1 MKRIITLAF
10 SLLFVCTQLL
20 GQGKLVYEKD
30 SRWFWGLNI
39 GTTWQTTDVKNQ
51 NDWGAGLMIG
61 KSFNYNYG
69 KKISFD
75 LRGRYLYGNWYGQD
89 VDTTGF
95 QKTNAALSSGATN
108 YKDGIG
114 YSVLNYKTEVHRLA
128 LELVI
133 HANGIRER
141 SGWDPYIF
149 GGVGF
154 TWHETYGNQLDGN
167 DTIFASQYAY
177 DQLNGDFSKASL
189 NAIQDRS
196 YETALDGTTTGTFR
210 VGFMPSLGF
219 GLGYQVSPR
228 FSLGLEHK
236 TTFTRIDN
244 FDGYVDASS
253 KRPNDMYHYTSFYLR
268 FQVKNRHNYVEDNP
282 NSLHNLPNY
291 ENQTNQGSS
300 QPPVVNF
307 TNPSIS
313 GMTVS
318 QPNFTIRAEV
328 KFVDGKQNTTFR
340 QNGINSQNFSYNATT
355 DLLESNVVLVP
366 GQNVFEITGVN
377 AAGTDVESTIII
389 YNKVNE
395 IAPPVVTFNNPP
407 TSPFTITNPAFN
419 LMATVLNVQQANQIT
434 MTVNGQSF
442 QNFNFNPANN
452 VVTANLNLTMGTNI
466 VTVIGT
472 NTAGTDVESTTLIYN
487 VINEQLPIVNFTN
500 PALSGTAVTQPN
512 FNIRA
517 DVKFVNGKENI
528 TFRQNGIYNGVF
540 TYNATTGRFESNV
553 VLTPGQNV
561 FEIVGTNTF
570 GTDQETTIIVYNKTE
585 LLPPPVVTYTN
596 PATSPYNTTSQTFP
610 LTATVLNV
618 QQGNQIT
625 MKVNGQT
632 FTNFSFNPNNNSV
645 SANLNLTFGS
655 NIVVTTGTNAAGTD
669 SKTTTIIYRPGVI
682 EQPPVVYFVDPLLSP
697 YTTMNSTFLLKA
709 EVLNVAGSQNVT
721 FKQNGS
727 INQNFTFNS
736 STHDFQSSVVLTPGQ
751 NVFEIIGTNNAGTA
765 QATTIIIYERQAP
778 KPPIVTITN
787 PSVNPYTTE
796 NSTLALSATVLNVT
810 TANQI
815 TVTFNGQ
822 TMSNFTYVNA
832 NNSVSTFLNLVEGTN
847 TVSVRGTNNDGTD
860 IKQTIII
867 YRKPVILPPPLVTF
881 TAPNVDPY
889 TTEIATYTVSASVLN
904 VANASG
910 INVNVN
916 GVNVTNFNFNPSSTA
931 LTFPVSLIE
940 GANMIV
946 ITGTNTVGSDSKTHT
961 IIYRKPQ
968 TIVPPIVTFQD
979 PILNPLTVFNQTYN
993 VKARVQY
1000 VAGPQN
1006 IQLKINGVTSTNF
1019 TYSNSSEVMA
1029 FTTSLIV
1036 GANII
1041 EITATNTA
1049 GQDVKTTTII
1059 FKMPDPMLPPTVTIT
1074 NPVAN
1079 PHASTIPSTPITAT
1093 VLNVDG
1099 SQNIQVLINENAF
1112 NAFTYNTVT
1121 KQLTFTMSLNE
1132 GSNSLV
1138 ITASNNA
1145 GQASDNRTI
1154 NYRKLVIQN
1163 PPFVTFINP
1172 AVGGTTVSIASY
1184 AMKANVINVDNV
1196 SQIVV
1201 QQNGLTVNPSAYSF
1215 DASTKEVLFNTNLTV
1230 GNNAFTVTAT
1240 NPAGTH
1246 SASTT
1251 IIYTIPVVAC
1261 DKPTISFIAP
1271 ATQSLEVEVN
1281 TFALSALIDNISG
1294 VNQVQ
1299 VFVNGVVQAIFGS
1312 YNTTTKVFSQ
1322 NIGLSEGQNTIE
1334 IVATNSCGVEKKNR
1348 MMIFKPAAA
1357 PCLSPIVQR
1366 ILPNIEAANTQE
1378 TTVQIKASVI
1388 NVASAN
1394 EIVLKVN
1401 GVATAANYDLAT
1413 KELSATVTLKMGINT
1428 IEVQVSNECGSA
1440 RTSWMVTRN
1449 ECKKPVIVLNSS
1461 TNANNSSTFAEA
1473 FGLNASITGL
1483 TQGSTITVTQNGK
1496 QINFVFNQQTSTLVL
1511 DRPLDMGA
1519 NVFVITATNECGTTS
1534 MTITVTKTKD
1544 PNAVPPKINITNP
1557 ATTPYNTE
1565 IGAMNIQVSTQFVT
1579 AASQVSITVN
1589 GVPTNFNFNASNGII
1604 TFNQTFV
1611 VGNNVIIA
1619 TAVNNYGTATDT
1631 KTVIYK
1637 EKVIPAPVITITS
1650 PANCPATLAPGI
1662 VTITGFVTNINN
1674 LSEVTFT
1681 INGRPISNVNPVLSN
1696 GNLNFS
1702 FTVNLGEGSNG
1713 VNFQINAVNAGG
1725 SDSESCQIVAQA
1737 PCLAPTVKRVL
1748 PNIEVSN
1755 TQESSIQITANVN
1768 NVASANEITVKV
1780 NGNIVAANYNSATK
1794 ELTASI
1800 NLQLGLNSIEVIV
1813 GNKCGSA
1820 KTTWTVTRK
1829 ECTKPVIV
1837 INSSTTPNNS
1847 TTFAQAFGL
1856 NATVNGLSQGSNVTI
1871 TQNGKPVN
1879 FAFNQQNSTLTL
1891 DRPLDMG
1898 NNVFVI
1904 TATNACGS
1912 VTMTF
1917 NVTKATDPNAVPPKI
1932 NITNPATTP
1941 FNTDNSSMNIQV
1953 NTQFVNAANQV
1964 SITVNG
1970 AAVNFNYNASN
1981 GVITF
1986 NQNFVA
1992 GNNVIVATATNQY
2005 GTDSDTKTVIYKV
2018 KVIPAPV
2025 ITITAPASCPATL
2038 APGIV
2043 TITGFVTNINNLS
2056 EVTFTI
2062 NGRPLTNVNP
2072 VLSNGNLNFS
2082 FTVNLGAGNNG
2093 LNLQINAANA
2103 GGSDAESCQIT
2114 ALAPCLAPTVQRV
2127 LPNIEANNTQ
2137 EASIQIAA
2145 NVNNVANANEIIV
2158 KVNGNMIAANYNS
2171 ATKELTASVN
2181 LQMGMNSIEVIAS
2194 NNCGTAKTTW
2204 SVTRKE
2210 CTKPVIVINSSTAP
2224 NNSSTFAQAFGL
2236 NATVNGLSQGSNVT
2250 ITQNGQP
2257 VNFAFNQQNSTLTL
2271 DRPLSMGNN
2280 VFAITATNA
2289 CGSVTMTFSVTK
2301 TTNPNAVPPKIN
2313 ITNPA
2318 TSPYNTDN
2326 GSMNIQVNTQFV
2338 TAANQVSITVNGVA
2352 VNFNYNASNG
2362 VITFNQNFVN
2372 GNNVIVANASNGYG
2386 TASDTKTVVYKKQII
2401 PVPQIFITSPKTC
2414 PAKFSPGA
2422 ITVTGYVTNIGN
2434 VNEVTFKANGNI
2446 IPNVNL
2452 VLNNGTLSFSFTIN
2466 IGDGNN
2472 LINLLIN
2479 ATNVGGSDSKTCE
2492 FSLEPVGRP
2501 GTPNPNINPNIK
2513 PKTPTPTPTPTPT
2526 IRPVIRP

>member
-20 GQGKLVYEKD
+20 GQGKLVYEQD
-30 SRWFWGLNI
+30 SKWFWGLNI
-39 GTTWQTTDVKNQ
+39 GTTWQTTDVKNK
-51 NDWGAGLMIG
+51 NNWGAGLMIG

-95 QKTNAALSSGATN
+95 QNKNLALSSGATN

-149 GGVGF
+149 GGVGL

-167 DTIFASQYAY
+167 DTISGNKYAY
-177 DQLNGDFSKASL
+177 DQLNGDFSKGSL
-189 NAIQDRS
+189 NAIQDES
-196 YETALDGTTTGTFR
+196 YETALDGTTKGTFR

-244 FDGYVDASS
+244 FDGYADPTS
-253 KRPNDMYHYTSFYLR
+253 KRPNDIYHYTSFYLR

-291 ENQTNQGSS
+291 ENQTNQGSN

-313 GMTVS
+313 GMTVT
-318 QPNFTIRAEV
+318 QPNFTIKADV
-328 KFVDGKQNTTFR
+328 KFVDGKQNITFR
-340 QNGINSQNFSYNATT
+340 QNGINSQSFTYNATT
-355 DLLESNVVLVP
+355 DLLECNVVLFP
-366 GQNVFEITGVN
+366 GQNVYEITGIN

-407 TSPFTITNPAFN
+407 TSQYTITNPAFN

-442 QNFNFNPANN
+442 QNFNFNPSNN

-466 VTVIGT
+466 VTVTGT

-500 PALSGTAVTQPN
+500 PAVSGTAVTQPN
-512 FNIRA
+512 FIIRA
-517 DVKFVNGKENI
+517 DIKFVDGKQNI
-528 TFRQNGIYNGVF
+528 TFRQNGIYNGAF
-540 TYNATTGRFESNV
+540 TYNAITDRLESNV

-561 FEIVGTNTF
+561 FEIIGTNAF
-570 GTDQETTIIVYNKTE
+570 GSDQETTIIIYNTSA

-596 PATSPYNTTSQTFP
+596 PATSPYNTTSQTFA

-618 QQGNQIT
+618 QQSSQIT

-632 FTNFSFNPNNNSV
+632 FTNFSFNANNNSV
-645 SANLNLTFGS
+645 SANLNLAFGS
-655 NIVVTTGTNAAGTD
+655 NVVVTTGTNSAGTD

-682 EQPPVVYFVDPLLSP
+682 EQPPVVYFVDPQASP

-727 INQNFTFNS
+727 VNQNFTFNS
-736 STHDFQSSVVLTPGQ
+736 STHDFQSSVVLAPGQ

-787 PSVNPYTTE
+787 PSANPYTTE
-796 NSTLALSATVLNVT
+796 NSTFALSATVLNVT
-810 TANQI
+810 AANQI
-815 TVTFNGQ
+815 AVTFNGQ

-832 NNSVSTFLNLVEGTN
+832 NNSVSAYLNLIEGTN
-847 TVSVRGTNNDGTD
+847 TISVRGTNNDGTD
-860 IKQTIII
+860 IKQTVII

-889 TTEIATYTVSASVLN
+889 TTEIATYNVSASVLN
-904 VANASG
+904 VANSSG
-910 INVNVN
+910 VNVNVN
-916 GVNVTNFNFNPSSTA
+916 GVNVTNFNFNPTTTV
-931 LTFPVSLIE
+931 LTFPISLIE

-968 TIVPPIVTFQD
+968 TIVPPTVTFQD

-1006 IQLKINGVTSTNF
+1006 IQLKINGLPSTNF

-1041 EITATNTA
+1041 EITGTNAA

-1074 NPVAN
+1074 NPATN
-1079 PHASTIPSTPITAT
+1079 PYASTVPSTPITAT

-1099 SQNIQVLINENAF
+1099 AENIQVLINGNAF
-1112 NAFTYNTVT
+1112 NSFTYNTVT

-1138 ITASNNA
+1138 ITATNNA
-1145 GQASDNRTI
+1145 GQASDNRSI
-1154 NYRKLVIQN
+1154 NYNKLVVQN

-1172 AVGGTTVSIASY
+1172 SVGGTTVTTASY
-1184 AMKANVINVDNV
+1184 AVKANVINVDNV
-1196 SQIVV
+1196 SQIAV
-1201 QQNGLTVNPSAYSF
+1201 QQNGLTVNPNSYTFNATS
-1215 DASTKEVLFNTNLTV
+1215 KEVLFNTSLNF
-1230 GNNAFTVTAT
+1230 GNNTFTVTGT
-1240 NPAGTH
+1240 NSAGTH
-1246 SASTT
+1246 SASTS
-1251 IIYTIPVVAC
+1251 IIYRAPIVAC
-1261 DKPTISFIAP
+1261 DKPVITFIAP
-1271 ATQSLEVEVN
+1271 ATQSLEVAAN
-1281 TFALSALIDNISG
+1281 TYAFSAQVDNIATA
-1294 VNQVQ
+1294 NQVQ
-1299 VFVNGVVQAIFGS
+1299 VFVNGAVQAIFGS
-1312 YNTTTKVFSQ
+1312 YNATTKVFTQ

-1334 IVATNSCGVEKKNR
+1334 VVATNSCGVEKKNR
-1348 MMIFKPAAA
+1348 MMIFKPVAA
-1357 PCLSPIVQR
+1357 PCLAPIVQKL
-1366 ILPNIEAANTQE
+1366 LPNLESTNTQE
-1378 TTVQIKASVI
+1378 TTIQIKASII
-1388 NVASAN
+1388 NVANAN

-1401 GVATAANYDLAT
+1401 GISTAANYDLAT
-1413 KELSATVTLKMGINT
+1413 KELSATVALMMGTNT
-1428 IEVQVSNECGSA
+1428 IEIQVSNDCGSA
-1440 RTSWMVTRN
+1440 RTSLTVNRS

-1461 TNANNSSTFAEA
+1461 TSANNSSTFAQA

-1496 QINFVFNQQTSTLVL
+1496 QINFVFNQQTSTLIL
-1511 DRPLDMGA
+1511 DRPLDPGA

-1589 GVPTNFNFNASNGII
+1589 GTPTNFNFNASNGTI

-1611 VGNNVIIA
+1611 EGNNVIIA
-1619 TAVNNYGTATDT
+1619 TAVNNYGSATDT

-1637 EKVIPAPVITITS
+1637 KKVIPAPVITITS
-1650 PANCPATLAPGI
+1650 PANCPSTLAPGI

-1681 INGRPISNVNPVLSN
+1681 INGSPVSNVNPVLSN

-1702 FTVNLGEGSNG
+1702 FTVNLGEGSNAL
-1713 VNFQINAVNAGG
+1713 NFQINAANAGG
-1725 SDSESCQIVAQA
+1725 SDSESCQINVKT
-1737 PCLAPTVKRVL
+1737 PCLAPTVQRVL
-1748 PNIEVSN
+1748 PNIEASN
-1755 TQESSIQITANVN
+1755 TQETSIQIKAILN
-1768 NVASANEITVKV
+1768 NVANANEITVKV
-1780 NGNIVAANYNSATK
+1780 NGNAIAANYNSATK
-1794 ELTASI
+1794 ELTAVV
-1800 NLQLGLNSIEVIV
+1800 NLQMGSNSIEVIV
-1813 GNKCGSA
+1813 SNSCGTA
-1820 KTTWTVTRK
+1820 KTTWTITRK
-1829 ECTKPVIV
+1829 ECVKPVIV
-1837 INSSTTPNNS
+1837 INSTTAPNNS
-1847 TTFAQAFGL
+1847 STYAQAFGL
-1856 NATVNGLSQGSNVTI
+1856 SATVNGLSEGSTITI

-1879 FAFNQQNSTLTL
+1879 YAFNQQNGKLTL

-1898 NNVFVI
+1898 TNTFVI
-1904 TATNACGS
+1904 TATNACGTTS
-1912 VTMTF
+1912 ITITI
-1917 NVTKATDPNAVPPKI
+1917 TKTANPNAVPPKI

-1941 FNTDNSSMNIQV
+1941 
-1953 NTQFVNAANQV
+1953 
-1964 SITVNG
+1964 
-1970 AAVNFNYNASN
+1970 
-1981 GVITF
+1981 
-1986 NQNFVA
+1986 
-1992 GNNVIVATATNQY
+1992 
-2005 GTDSDTKTVIYKV
+2005 
-2018 KVIPAPV
+2018 
-2025 ITITAPASCPATL
+2025 
-2038 APGIV
+2038 
-2043 TITGFVTNINNLS
+2043 
-2056 EVTFTI
+2056 
-2062 NGRPLTNVNP
+2062 
-2072 VLSNGNLNFS
+2072 
-2082 FTVNLGAGNNG
+2082 
-2093 LNLQINAANA
+2093 
-2103 GGSDAESCQIT
+2103 
-2114 ALAPCLAPTVQRV
+2114 
-2127 LPNIEANNTQ
+2127 
-2137 EASIQIAA
+2137 
-2145 NVNNVANANEIIV
+2145 
-2158 KVNGNMIAANYNS
+2158 
-2171 ATKELTASVN
+2171 
-2181 LQMGMNSIEVIAS
+2181 
-2194 NNCGTAKTTW
+2194 
-2204 SVTRKE
+2204 
-2210 CTKPVIVINSSTAP
+2210 
-2224 NNSSTFAQAFGL
+2224 
-2236 NATVNGLSQGSNVT
+2236 
-2250 ITQNGQP
+2250 
-2257 VNFAFNQQNSTLTL
+2257 
-2271 DRPLSMGNN
+2271 
-2280 VFAITATNA
+2280 
-2289 CGSVTMTFSVTK
+2289 
-2301 TTNPNAVPPKIN
+2301 
-2313 ITNPA
+2313 
-2318 TSPYNTDN
+2318 YNTDN
-2326 GSMNIQVNTQFV
+2326 GSMNIQVSTQFV
-2338 TAANQVSITVNGVA
+2338 TAANQVSITVNGSA

-2362 VITFNQNFVN
+2362 AINFNHNFVN
-2372 GNNVIVANASNGYG
+2372 GNNVIVATASNGYG
-2386 TASDTKTVVYKKQII
+2386 TDSDTKTVIYKKQII
-2401 PVPQIFITSPKTC
+2401 PAPQISITSPAAC
-2414 PAKFSPGA
+2414 PAQYSPGP
-2422 ITVTGYVTNIGN
+2422 ITVTGNVTNVIN
-2434 VNEVTFKANGNI
+2434 ANEVTFKANGNT
-2446 IPNVNL
+2446 IPNVNTA
-2452 VLNNGTLSFSFTIN
+2452 LNNGILTFSFTIN

-2472 LINLLIN
+2472 LINLVIT
-2479 ATNVGGSDSKTCE
+2479 ATNSGGTVSKGCE
-2492 FSLEPVGRP
+2492 FSLIPVDRP
-2501 GTPNPNINPNIK
+2501 GTPNPNPNTNIK
-2513 PKTPTPTPTPTPT
+2513 PKTPATPTPTPTPTPAPT
-2526 IRPVIRP
+2526 PTPKTTTRPVIKP